1 MKRSPL
7 AVGIA
12 LALGLLAAVSPAHAQ
27 SKMPRLG
34 ILLTG
39 SSSSAAQAPQL
50 DALMKSLNELG
61 WIEGQNVA
69 VDRRWAEQP
78 EQLASLATELAQSSV
93 SVILALGPEA
103 TRAATAAT
111 PTIPVVMI
119 ASTDPRQVGAS
130 SLARPGGNLTGLTV
144 GEVEVFFEKQLDLLK
159 AAIPGLARVIVA
171 WDVNRLRDR
180 SDRAVV
186 MADPARALSLQLQH
200 VDVGRI
206 GDFEGAFKTARSARA
221 GAVLIIASPRAI
233 ENRSLIAELALKS
246 RMPLM
251 SQFSQMVEAGGLLS
265 YGPDLNDLF
274 RRAGSYVDRIL
285 KGARPGDLP
294 IEQPSKYELVLNLRT
309 AKALGLSIPHSL
321 VLRADQ
327 VIDP

>member
-1 MKRSPL
+1 MKRAPL

-12 LALGLLAAVSPAHAQ
+12 LALGLLAVMTSAHAQ
-27 SKMPRLG
+27 PRMPRLG

-39 SSSSAAQAPQL
+39 SSSSTAQAPQL
-50 DALMKSLNELG
+50 DALMKSLTELG
-61 WIEGQNVA
+61 WIEGQNLA

-78 EQLASLATELAQSSV
+78 EQLAGLATELAQSSV

-103 TRAATAAT
+103 TRAAAAAT
-111 PTIPVVMI
+111 PTTPVVMI

-130 SLARPGGNLTGLTV
+130 SLARPGGNLTGLAV
-144 GEVEVFFEKQLDLLK
+144 GQVEVFFEKQLDLLK
-159 AAIPGLARVIVA
+159 AAIPGLARVLVV
-171 WDVNRLRDR
+171 WDVKRLRDGGDR
-180 SDRAVV
+180 SMV
-186 MADPARALSLQLQH
+186 MAGPARALSLQLQH

-206 GDFEGAFKTARSARA
+206 RDFEGAFKTARGAR
-221 GAVLIIASPRAI
+221 GSAVLIIASPRAV
-233 ENRSLIAELALKS
+233 ENRSLIAELALKN
-246 RMPLM
+246 RVPLM
-251 SQFSQMVEAGGLLS
+251 SQFSPMVEAGALLS

-274 RRAGSYVDRIL
+274 RRAGSYVHRIL

-309 AKALGLSIPHSL
+309 AKALGLSIPQSL

-327 VIDP
+327 VIE

>member
-1 MKRSPL
+1 MKRAPL

-12 LALGLLAAVSPAHAQ
+12 LALGLLAAVASAHAQ
-27 SKMPRLG
+27 SRMPRLG

-50 DALMKSLNELG
+50 DALMKSLAELG
-61 WIEGQNVA
+61 WTEGQNLA

-78 EQLASLATELAQSSV
+78 EQLAGLAAELAQSSV
-93 SVILALGPEA
+93 SVILALGPDA
-103 TRAATAAT
+103 TRAAVAAT
-111 PTIPVVMI
+111 PTTPVVMI
-119 ASTDPRQVGAS
+119 GSTDPRQVGAA

-144 GEVEVFFEKQLDLLK
+144 GQVEVFFEKQLDLLK
-159 AAIPGLARVIVA
+159 AAIPGLARVIVV
-171 WDVNRLRDR
+171 WDVNRLRDGDDR
-180 SDRAVV
+180 SVV
-186 MADPARALSLQLQH
+186 MAGPARALSLQLQH

-206 GDFEGAFKTARSARA
+206 RDFEGAFKTARSARA
-221 GAVLIIASPRAI
+221 GAMLIIASPRVI

-246 RMPLM
+246 RVPLM

-274 RRAGSYVDRIL
+274 RRAGSYVHRIL

-309 AKALGLSIPHSL
+309 AKALGLSIPQSL

-327 VIDP
+327 VIE

>member
-1 MKRSPL
+1 MTRSPL

-12 LALGLLAAVSPAHAQ
+12 LALGLLAAMTSAHAEFR
-27 SKMPRLG
+27 MPRLG

-61 WIEGQNVA
+61 WIEGQNLA
-69 VDRRWAEQP
+69 VDRRWAERP
-78 EQLASLATELAQSSV
+78 EQLTDLAAALAQSSV

-103 TRAATAAT
+103 TRAAAAAT
-111 PTIPVVMI
+111 PTTPVVMI

-130 SLARPGGNLTGLTV
+130 SLARPGANLTGLAV
-144 GEVEVFFEKQLDLLK
+144 GQVEVFVEKQLDLLK
-159 AAIPGLARVIVA
+159 AAIPGLTRVIVV
-171 WDVNRLRDR
+171 WDVNRLRDGGD
-180 SDRAVV
+180 SSAV
-186 MADPARALSLQLQH
+186 MAGP
-200 VDVGRI
+200 
-206 GDFEGAFKTARSARA
+206 ARSARA
-221 GAVLIIASPRAI
+221 GAMLIIAGPRAV
-233 ENRSLIAELALKS
+233 ENCRLIAELALKS
-246 RMPLM
+246 RLPLV
-251 SQFSQMVEAGGLLS
+251 SQFSLFAEAGALLS

-294 IEQPSKYELVLNLRT
+294 IERPSKYELVLNLRT
-309 AKALGLSIPHSL
+309 AKALGLSIPQSL

-327 VIDP
+327 VIE

>member
-1 MKRSPL
+1 
-7 AVGIA
+7 V
-12 LALGLLAAVSPAHAQ
+12 LGLLAAATSAHAQ

-50 DALMKSLNELG
+50 DALMKSLTELG
-61 WIEGQNVA
+61 WIEGQNLA

-78 EQLASLATELAQSSV
+78 EQLAGLATELAQSSV

-103 TRAATAAT
+103 TRVAVAAT
-111 PTIPVVMI
+111 PTTPVVMI
-119 ASTDPRQVGAS
+119 ASTDPRLVGAS

-159 AAIPGLARVIVA
+159 AAIPGLARVVVA

-180 SDRAVV
+180 GDRAVV

-200 VDVGRI
+200 VDIGRI
-206 GDFEGAFKTARSARA
+206 RDFEGAFKTARSVRA
-221 GAVLIIASPRAI
+221 GAVLIIAGPRAV
-233 ENRSLIAELALKS
+233 ENRSLIAEVALKS

-251 SQFSQMVEAGGLLS
+251 SQFSQMAEAGALLS

-274 RRAGSYVDRIL
+274 RRAGSYVHRIL

-309 AKALGLSIPHSL
+309 AKALSLSIPHSL

-327 VIDP
+327 VIE

>member
-1 MKRSPL
+1 MKRAPL

-12 LALGLLAAVSPAHAQ
+12 LALGLLAVMTSDHAQ
-27 SKMPRLG
+27 SKTPRLG

-50 DALMKSLNELG
+50 DALMKALAELG
-61 WIEGQNVA
+61 WMEGQNLA
-69 VDRRWAEQP
+69 VDRRWAERP
-78 EQLASLATELAQSSV
+78 DQLVDLAAALAQSGV
-93 SVILALGPEA
+93 SVILALGPEV
-103 TRAATAAT
+103 TRAAAAAT
-111 PTIPVVMI
+111 PTTPVVMI

-144 GEVEVFFEKQLDLLK
+144 GQVEVFFEKQLDLLK
-159 AAIPGLARVIVA
+159 AAIPGLARVIVV
-171 WDVNRLRDR
+171 WDVNRLSDGDR
-180 SDRAVV
+180 SVV
-186 MADPARALSLQLQH
+186 MAGSARALSLQLQH

-206 GDFEGAFKTARSARA
+206 QDFEGAFKTARSAR
-221 GAVLIIASPRAI
+221 GSAVLIIASPRAV
-233 ENRSLIAELALKS
+233 ENRSLIAELALKN
-246 RMPLM
+246 RVPLM
-251 SQFSQMVEAGGLLS
+251 SQFSPMVEAGALLS

-274 RRAGSYVDRIL
+274 RRAGFYVDRIL

-309 AKALGLSIPHSL
+309 AKALGLSIPQSL

-327 VIDP
+327 VIE

>member
-1 MKRSPL
+1 MKRAPL
-7 AVGIA
+7 AIGIA
-12 LALGLLAAVSPAHAQ
+12 LALGLLAAVTSAHAQ
-27 SKMPRLG
+27 SRMPRLG

-50 DALMKSLNELG
+50 DALMKSLAELG
-61 WIEGQNVA
+61 WIEGQNLA

-78 EQLASLATELAQSSV
+78 EQLAGLATELAQSSV

-103 TRAATAAT
+103 TRAAAAAT
-111 PTIPVVMI
+111 PTTPVVMI
-119 ASTDPRQVGAS
+119 GSTDPRQVGAS

-144 GEVEVFFEKQLDLLK
+144 GQVEVFLEKQLDLLK
-159 AAIPGLARVIVA
+159 AAIPGLARVVVV
-171 WDVNRLRDR
+171 WDVNRLRDGDDR
-180 SDRAVV
+180 SVV
-186 MADPARALSLQLQH
+186 MAGPARALSLQLQH

-206 GDFEGAFKTARSARA
+206 RDFEGAFKTARSARA
-221 GAVLIIASPRAI
+221 GAMLIIASPRVI

-274 RRAGSYVDRIL
+274 RRAGSYVHRIL

-309 AKALGLSIPHSL
+309 AKALGLSIPQSL

-327 VIDP
+327 VIE

>member
-1 MKRSPL
+1 MKRAPL
-7 AVGIA
+7 AIGIA
-12 LALGLLAAVSPAHAQ
+12 LALGLLAAVTSAHAQ
-27 SKMPRLG
+27 SRMPRLG

-50 DALMKSLNELG
+50 DALMKSLAELG
-61 WIEGQNVA
+61 WTEGQNLA

-78 EQLASLATELAQSSV
+78 EQLAGLTTELAQSGV

-103 TRAATAAT
+103 TRAAVAAT
-111 PTIPVVMI
+111 PPTPVVMI

-144 GEVEVFFEKQLDLLK
+144 GQVEVFFEKQLDLLK
-159 AAIPGLARVIVA
+159 AAIPGLARVVVV
-171 WDVNRLRDR
+171 WDVNRLRDGGDR
-180 SDRAVV
+180 SVV
-186 MADPARALSLQLQH
+186 MAGPARALSLQLQH
-200 VDVGRI
+200 VDVARI
-206 GDFEGAFKTARSARA
+206 RDFEGAFKTARSARA
-221 GAVLIIASPRAI
+221 GAMLIIAGPRVI
-233 ENRSLIAELALKS
+233 ENRRLIAELALKS
-246 RMPLM
+246 RVPLM
-251 SQFSQMVEAGGLLS
+251 SQYSQMVEAGGLLS

-274 RRAGSYVDRIL
+274 RRAGSYVHRIL

-309 AKALGLSIPHSL
+309 AKALSLSIPQSL

-327 VIDP
+327 VIE